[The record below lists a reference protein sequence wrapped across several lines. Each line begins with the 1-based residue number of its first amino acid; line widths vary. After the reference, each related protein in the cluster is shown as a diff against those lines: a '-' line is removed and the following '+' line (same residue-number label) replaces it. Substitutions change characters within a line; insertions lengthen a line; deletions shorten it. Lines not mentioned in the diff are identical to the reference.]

1 VTGCSRPVYRVRVRK
16 FALILLVLTALG
28 AACVEAGA
36 KTKPKA
42 KPIRV
47 ATPGPLALAPNGAL
61 VIGDRDLKRV
71 VRFDLRTKRRTV
83 LASGFPEAI
92 VGVAYDDMGR
102 LYVSSGERIYRIDGK
117 RKVVVAG
124 TGARGHSGDGGPA
137 TAAQLGG
144 AGGFDVDHDESIAIA
159 EYDNWIRV
167 VDAAGSISTA
177 AGNGGEGY
185 AGDGGSARDALLGH
199 PHDVLWRRDG
209 VLMIADSH
217 NGVLR
222 RVDAAGRIST
232 FASGLGAVV
241 DVTAAPGDV
250 LFVADAQRGVLR
262 VGPEGGAPTVVAY
275 LPGAIG
281 VAVDVR
287 GNAYVSQLEARRVV
301 RVTPA
306 GRITPV
312 VVR

>member
-1 VTGCSRPVYRVRVRK
+1 
-16 FALILLVLTALG
+16 
-28 AACVEAGA
+28 
-36 KTKPKA
+36 
-42 KPIRV
+42 
-47 ATPGPLALAPNGAL
+47 
-61 VIGDRDLKRV
+61 

-83 LASGFPEAI
+83 LAAGFSDAI
-92 VGVAYDDMGR
+92 VGVAYDDLGR
-102 LYVSSGERIYRIDGK
+102 LYVSSAERIYRIDGK

-124 TGARGHSGDGGPA
+124 TGVRGHSGDGGPA

-167 VDAAGSISTA
+167 VDPAGSISTA

-185 AGDGGSARDALLGH
+185 AGDGGPAREALMGH

-209 VLMIADSH
+209 VLVIADSH

-222 RVDAAGRIST
+222 RVDAAGKIST
-232 FASGLGAVV
+232 FASGVGAPI
-241 DVTAAPGDV
+241 DIAAAPGDV

-262 VGPEGGAPTVVAY
+262 VGPEGGAPTVVAF

-281 VAVDVR
+281 IAVDLR

-306 GRITPV
+306 GRVTTV
-312 VVR
+312 VAR

>member
-1 VTGCSRPVYRVRVRK
+1 VRK
-16 FALILLVLTALG
+16 FSIILLAVAAVG
-28 AACVEAGA
+28 AACVDAGA
-36 KTKPKA
+36 KAKPKP

-47 ATPGPLALAPNGAL
+47 ASPGPLVLAPDGAL
-61 VIGDRDLKRV
+61 VIGDRVLKRV
-71 VRFDLRTKRRTV
+71 VRFNLRTKRRAV

-102 LYVSSGERIYRIDGK
+102 LYVSSGDRIYRVDGK

-167 VDAAGSISTA
+167 VDPAGSISTA

-185 AGDGGSARDALLGH
+185 AGDGGPAQEALMGH

-209 VLMIADSH
+209 VLVIADSH

-222 RVDAAGRIST
+222 RVDAAGKIST
-232 FASGLGAVV
+232 FASGVGAPI
-241 DVTAAPGDV
+241 DITGAPGDV

-262 VGPEGGAPTVVAY
+262 VAPEGGAPTVVAY

-281 VAVDVR
+281 ITVDVR

-306 GRITPV
+306 GRVATVIA
-312 VVR
+312 R

>member
-1 VTGCSRPVYRVRVRK
+1 MYRPRMRT
-16 FALILLVLTALG
+16 FSAILLVVVAAVG
-28 AACVEAGA
+28 AACVDAGA
-36 KTKPKA
+36 KAKPKP
-42 KPIRV
+42 KLIRV
-47 ATPGPLALAPNGAL
+47 ASPGPLALDPSGAL
-61 VIGDRDLKRV
+61 VIGDRVLKRV

-102 LYVSSGERIYRIDGK
+102 LYVSSGDRVYRMDGR

-124 TGARGHSGDGGPA
+124 TGVRGHSGDGGPA
-137 TAAQLGG
+137 TAARLGG
-144 AGGFDVDHDESIAIA
+144 AGGFDVDHDEAIAIA

-167 VDAAGSISTA
+167 VDPAGSISTA

-185 AGDGGSARDALLGH
+185 AGDGGPAREALMGH
-199 PHDVLWRRDG
+199 PHDVVWRRDG
-209 VLMIADSH
+209 VLIVADSH

-232 FASGLGAVV
+232 FATGLGAVI

-250 LFVADAQRGVLR
+250 LFAADAQRGVLR
-262 VGPEGGAPTVVAY
+262 VPAEGGAPAVVAY

-281 VAVDVR
+281 VVADVR
-287 GNAYVSQLEARRVV
+287 GNVYTSQLERRRIV
-301 RVTPA
+301 RVSPA